1 MSGYSMC
8 GPRFQG
14 RTIQDLVRVWNKD
27 GYLSAEELDTL
38 MRRGYITRQDV
49 LARYNRVKAKSKQRR
64 W

>member
-1 MSGYSMC
+1 MGYSMC

-14 RTIQDLVRVWNKD
+14 RTIKDLIRVWNKD